1 MQYTYIFLHSVWEST
16 STALAGKDPPPTK
29 VLPCPLWEQKP
40 AVHLSC
46 KVYLPRYQNVFKF
59 TKGLFVFLTASH
71 PPSKAKGVCGSAS
84 LSLWISMS
92 FWGKFQLFNIFRF
105 DFDDKASSGLKHFP
119 SAGFNEIYIWIQE
132 CWCCLNGNNANAS
145 QNITSRIYTIH
156 KIDNS

>member
-1 MQYTYIFLHSVWEST
+1 MCLNLQ
-16 STALAGKDPPPTK
+16 K
-29 VLPCPLWEQKP
+29 VYFSFWQHHTLLQKP
-40 AVHLSC
+40 
-46 KVYLPRYQNVFKF
+46 
-59 TKGLFVFLTASH
+59 
-71 PPSKAKGVCGSAS
+71 KAVCGSAS

-156 KIDNS
+156 KIDNSFMTYQLYFILLGPAAHGGIDYCANIYLNSNFKESPRHF